1 MGSGYKSFTAASVL
15 TSADVNDYLM
25 EQSVMSF
32 ATTADRDAALTA
44 PVLQEG
50 MVAVITGSDLVTIYT
65 GSAWVEYGRYGAWES
80 WTPALTAVTT
90 NPTLGNTASL
100 LGSYTRT
107 ASVITGWGRIGSFG
121 TGTAAGT
128 GNYLLSLP
136 ASMNYPGFLI
146 EIGSAFYLDASG
158 TSRVLSLQAASSTTA
173 TMVDGTGTIS
183 STSPGLATN
192 DQIRYSFT
200 YESA

>member
-1 MGSGYKSFTAASVL
+1 MGSGYKAFTAGAVL
-15 TSADVNDYLM
+15 TASDVNNYLM

-32 ATTADRDAALTA
+32 ATTTARDTALSE
-44 PVLQEG
+44 PEEG

-90 NPTLGNTASL
+90 DPTLGNTASS

-136 ASMNYPGFLI
+136 ASMNYPGFVV
-146 EIGSAFYLDASG
+146 EIGSAFYLDSGG

-200 YESA
+200 YEAA